1 MEEIL
6 SSYQTQFTELLSNN
20 QQAPFTFLLSLGFLG
35 GLLSSLLPCILS
47 LLPIN
52 LAYIGT
58 LDIKN
63 KLEALHKA
71 GSFVLGVACVLTLL
85 GVFGSFAFAVFTEY
99 KAIINLTVGIV
110 ITVMALNLAHIIKLP
125 LPQTFTKVPESHPFI
140 VGLVFALVSS
150 PCSSPVLVSVVS
162 IAANLG
168 STLKSIV
175 LMFGYSLGYT
185 AIIFFASLFTG
196 FATQL
201 HWFRV
206 NHDVV
211 TKISAAILG
220 IMGIF
225 YIYIGITNFL

>member
-6 SSYQTQFTELLSNN
+6 SSYQSQFTELLANN
-20 QQAPFTFLLSLGFLG
+20 RQAPFTFLITLGFLG
-35 GLLSSLLPCILS
+35 GLLSSLLPCVLS

-58 LDIKN
+58 LNIHN
-63 KLEALHKA
+63 KFEAFHKA
-71 GSFVLGVACVLTLL
+71 GSFVLGVATILTLL
-85 GVFGSFAFAVFTEY
+85 GVFGSFAFAVFTDY
-99 KAIINLTVGIV
+99 KAIINLSVGV
-110 ITVMALNLAHIIKLP
+110 IITIMALSLAHIIKLP
-125 LPQTFTKVPESHPFI
+125 LPQVFTKVPESHPYI

-150 PCSSPVLVSVVS
+150 PCSSPVLVSVIS

-168 STLKSIV
+168 STLKSII

-196 FATQL
+196 LATQL
-201 HWFRV
+201 HWFKA

-211 TKISAAILG
+211 TKVSAALLA
-220 IMGIF
+220 IMGVY
-225 YIYIGITNFL
+225 YIYVGISNF